1 MEYVNGR
8 FIDGKYV
15 ISELLAMIK
24 SGKYDDYEL
33 FSYIKT
39 TKHITAKAFCDMLET
54 YQGYYSKSDLEI
66 LYSFAYD
73 LTKEHMYKIR
83 LDKILSYNSDVDAI
97 NYMISNNYTT
107 TNFIRDL
114 DYIRPIANKVYS
126 ASDYQRLNHLLELY
140 RAFNKQRK
148 ILEKEKTKE
157 EFNKSM
163 LEDARKRVK
172 NVIDND
178 LSSADSKDIEVI
190 SKLDLSLYE
199 EYKKY
204 ISQNQAQRYAV
215 IVSKGKR
222 IISLILNGID
232 VDNDK
237 KRPFD
242 IVDYFTFTKILPAQM
257 FNIIKSYLSP
267 KERIIFKKFETRYEK
282 MQNLDLRRLYSAKQV
297 FGAKLDENGNIIE
310 GTGRIITDYE
320 KQNIVIYMKNNNL
333 PLYSSVY
340 QALFLRWQKG
350 YLEMP
355 TKFNENIENKNKSLV

>member
-1 MEYVNGR
+1 MEYINGR

-15 ISELLAMIK
+15 INELLSMIK
-24 SGKYDDYEL
+24 SGKYDDYDL

-39 TKHITAKAFCDMLET
+39 TKNMTARAFCDMLET
-54 YQGYYSKSDLEI
+54 YQDYYNKNDLEI
-66 LYSFAYD
+66 LHSFAYD
-73 LTKEHMYKIR
+73 LTKEHLYKLR
-83 LDKILSYNSDVDAI
+83 LDRILSYDRDVDAI

-107 TNFIRDL
+107 TNFIYDL

-148 ILEKEKTKE
+148 ILEKEKIKE
-157 EFNKSM
+157 ENNKNM
-163 LEDARKRVK
+163 LEEARKRVR
-172 NVIDND
+172 NVIDNN
-178 LSSADSKDIEVI
+178 LGSADSKDIEVI
-190 SKLDLSLYE
+190 SKLDLPLFE
-199 EYKKY
+199 EYKQY
-204 ISQNQAQRYAV
+204 TNQNQAQRYAV

-222 IISLILNGID
+222 IVSMILNGID

-242 IVDYFTFTKILPAQM
+242 IVDYFTLTKILPSQM
-257 FNIIKSYLSP
+257 FTIIKSYLSP
-267 KERIIFKKFETRYEK
+267 KERIIFKKFETHYEK
-282 MQNLDLRRLYSAKQV
+282 MQNLDLGRLFSAKQI

-320 KQNIVIYMKNNNL
+320 KENIILYMKKNNL

-340 QALFLRWQKG
+340 QALFHRWQKG

-355 TKFNENIENKNKSLV
+355 TKFNENAENKNKSLV